1 MTQQGDGCPI
11 VNNSLQCIDPKVP
24 WQGTGQ
30 WTDDNGRFSDD
41 PEGDQSDGG
50 VIWVRRLAESHSL
63 VLQAVSL
70 LRGCNSRYV
79 RTTAVHVSR
88 PSEQSAGLCM
98 YIHVCMFV
106 RGRRASDQRSHDI
119 VGSCFVRLYL
129 SIFCLSHFVACGCLS
144 RKLNPKYLSVVPALS
159 APVPSLPGRPGQ
171 LPEQRAYCC
180 CSEATAAGAG
190 RCTALVR
197 PLTTRPST
205 SLLSWTRRIQCSQC
219 ISFDR

>member
-1 MTQQGDGCPI
+1 M
-11 VNNSLQCIDPKVP
+11 P

-98 YIHVCMFV
+98 YMHVCLYV
-106 RGRRASDQRSHDI
+106 EGERAINARMTLLVPVLYGCI
-119 VGSCFVRLYL
+119 YL
-129 SIFCLSHFVACGCLS
+129 SSACHIL
-144 RKLNPKYLSVVPALS
+144 
-159 APVPSLPGRPGQ
+159 
-171 LPEQRAYCC
+171 
-180 CSEATAAGAG
+180 
-190 RCTALVR
+190 
-197 PLTTRPST
+197 
-205 SLLSWTRRIQCSQC
+205 
-219 ISFDR
+219 